1 MALTNSQ
8 RIERKTK
15 ILHAICLTCSGILGV
30 LTFCI
35 IYWLADHNY
44 IPVDTDKPHV
54 QNVAQK
60 PAKKITRNAV
70 VKLEDGQYVKID
82 YSGTCQVKF
91 ERAQIVQ
98 PEARP

>member
-1 MALTNSQ
+1 MTSDTVPRTIVL
-8 RIERKTK
+8 
-15 ILHAICLTCSGILGV
+15 LGFLV
-30 LTFCI
+30 IVVFLA

-44 IPVDTDKPHV
+44 LPPVTTNKPKV
-54 QNVAQK
+54 QNVSQK